1 MATRR
6 AAADFEPQ
14 RALSATL
21 PSATES
27 VKWGADL
34 VHSVGEK
41 MFAIYLLDTQP
52 EATGVARVVS
62 FKVDAERFLE
72 LTAVPGVT
80 PAPYLARAKWVQVKH
95 PHGLA
100 AHDLDELVRRSHA
113 LVAAGLTKKLQRELG
128 LL

>member
-6 AAADFEPQ
+6 ATADFEPQ

-21 PSATES
+21 PGATES

-41 MFAIYLLDTQP
+41 MFVIYLPD
-52 EATGVARVVS
+52 AAGVARVIN

-80 PAPYLARAKWVQVKH
+80 PAPYLARTKWVQVQH

-100 AHDLDELVRRSHA
+100 AHDLDELVRRSPA
-113 LVAAGLTKKLQRELG
+113 LVAAGLTKKLQREIG

>member
-21 PSATES
+21 PGATES

-41 MFAIYLLDTQP
+41 MFVIYLPDASGL
-52 EATGVARVVS
+52 ARVIN

>member
-6 AAADFEPQ
+6 VPADFERQ

-21 PSATES
+21 PGATED

-34 VHSVGEK
+34 VHSVGSK
-41 MFAIYLLDTQP
+41 MFAVYLPDEL
-52 EATGVARVVS
+52 GLARS
-62 FKVDAERFLE
+62 CCFKVDDERFLE
-72 LTAVPGVT
+72 LTTVPGVI
-80 PAPYLARAKWVQVKH
+80 PAPYLARAKWVQVRH
-95 PHGLA
+95 PNGLA
-100 AHDLDELVRRSHA
+100 ANDLDALVRRSHA

>member
-6 AAADFEPQ
+6 APAAGFDAQ

-21 PSATES
+21 PAATED

-34 VHSVGEK
+34 VHSVGGK
-41 MFAIYLLDTQP
+41 MFVVYLLDEQ
-52 EATGVARVVS
+52 GVARSCS
-62 FKVDAERFLE
+62 FKVDDDRFLE
-72 LTAVPGVT
+72 LTAVPGVM
-80 PAPYLARAKWVQVKH
+80 PAPYLARAKWVQVKL
-95 PHGLA
+95 PHGLVA
-100 AHDLDELVRRSHA
+100 ADLDALIRRSHA

>member
-14 RALSATL
+14 RALSANL
-21 PSATES
+21 PGATES

-41 MFAIYLLDTQP
+41 MFAIYLLDTLP
-52 EATGVARVVS
+52 DAAGVARVIN

-80 PAPYLARAKWVQVKH
+80 PAPYLARAKWVQVQH

>member
-6 AAADFEPQ
+6 APAAGFDAQ

-21 PSATES
+21 PAATED

-34 VHSVGEK
+34 VHSVGGK
-41 MFAIYLLDTQP
+41 MFVVYLLDGQ
-52 EATGVARVVS
+52 GVARSCS
-62 FKVDAERFLE
+62 FKVDDDRFLE

-100 AHDLDELVRRSHA
+100 AADLDALIRRSHA

-128 LL
+128 LP